1 MAPISRTLGVSR
13 CLTIDVAALGS
24 RAGSQEDVHRRSRP
38 SWGARPTPPHPH
50 PAYKPQSLL
59 TASLQIMIHASCP
72 SSVLVIQGCEP
83 RLITYTVQLAL
94 PMGSSTG
101 RLNTLHWLTSP
112 CQQSPY
118 SQTRVFARRGC
129 GNPFQTRKL
138 GHHIREYVRSLGAEV
153 FMVERQEAPQ
163 AQDAYAALAS

>member
-1 MAPISRTLGVSR
+1 
-13 CLTIDVAALGS
+13 
-24 RAGSQEDVHRRSRP
+24 
-38 SWGARPTPPHPH
+38 
-50 PAYKPQSLL
+50 
-59 TASLQIMIHASCP
+59 MIHASCP

-153 FMVERQEAPQ
+153 FMVERQEVPQ

>member
-1 MAPISRTLGVSR
+1 MLLHSGGGLAPKKMST
-13 CLTIDVAALGS
+13 DVL
-24 RAGSQEDVHRRSRP
+24 DL
-38 SWGARPTPPHPH
+38 SWGARPTPPHLH

-59 TASLQIMIHASCP
+59 TASLQIMIHASCL
-72 SSVLVIQGCEP
+72 SSVLVTQGCEP

-118 SQTRVFARRGC
+118 SQTRVFAWRRC
-129 GNPFQTRKL
+129 GNPFQNQEVRTY
-138 GHHIREYVRSLGAEV
+138 HVREYVRSLGAGV
-153 FMVERQEAPQ
+153 MVVERQEALR
-163 AQDAYAALAS
+163 AQTAYAAMAS